1 MPSQEISVGVVQALL
16 RCKGETRATPA
27 PAAGEAD
34 RVPPPFSIAISR
46 QAGALG
52 HTVAAEVGQRLGWP
66 VYDREILEKVG
77 EDMRRP
83 PRHLQAVDE
92 RPGSWL
98 EEFLAGLAS
107 QYSVSPDLYLKYLVG
122 AVRGLGQIGR
132 CVIVGRGANFVLPAE
147 TTLRVR
153 LVASAED
160 RTRVIAQRLHLGLR
174 EAAAWAER
182 AERERGEFVRRAFR
196 HDVTD
201 PHHYDLVL
209 HMSRLTVDEAAEVIV
224 GVLQRFEERAGSAA
238 AKAAA
243 APTGGPGGTPA
254 VVRPGA

>member
-1 MPSQEISVGVVQALL
+1 MASHDISVSVVGALL
-16 RCKGETRATPA
+16 RSKGETHVA
-27 PAAGEAD
+27 PSAASGEAGPA
-34 RVPPPFSIAISR
+34 RPPFSIAISR
-46 QAGALG
+46 EAGALG
-52 HTVAAEVGQRLGWP
+52 HTVAGGVGHRLGWP
-66 VYDREILEKVG
+66 VYDREILDKIG

-83 PRHLQAVDE
+83 PGHLQPLDE

-107 QYSVSPDLYLKYLVG
+107 RHSVSPDRYLKYLVG

-132 CVIVGRGANFVLPAE
+132 CVIVGRGANFILPAE

-160 RTRVIAQRLHLGLR
+160 RVRVITQRLNLGPR

-196 HDVTD
+196 QDVADT
-201 PHHYDLVL
+201 HHYDLVL
-209 HMSRLTVDEAAEVIV
+209 NMSRLSVDEAVDVIV
-224 GVLQRFEERAGSAA
+224 RVLRGFEGRSGSAA
-238 AKAAA
+238 PTAAA
-243 APTGGPGGTPA
+243 DRTGLPA
-254 VVRPGA
+254 SA